1 MLRKIIYFVSTKLIQ
16 LTTYMI
22 PQYSLCILPMVAI
35 RHWWVILP
43 ILLLLAIAIQIWILL
58 ETRRMKDKIEQI
70 LDQTAMTGGLDE
82 ALADAESAA
91 SRDDEGPDLDVP
103 IPDTPTGAKNS
114 EDIWQHGKK
123 ISKLDRELLARI
135 DAEIEA
141 NIQDSEYSIETL
153 RMKLGISRSG
163 LYKKLIYLT
172 GRSPLEYLRI
182 KRLQMG
188 RAMLE
193 NGETSVSQIAWSVG
207 FSPKQFSKYFKD
219 EYGCL
224 PSEFIHY
231 ISD

>member
-1 MLRKIIYFVSTKLIQ
+1 MQ

-22 PQYSLCILPMVAI
+22 PQVPLHILPLMAI
-35 RHWWVILP
+35 RHWWIILP
-43 ILLLLAIAIQIWILL
+43 ILLLLAIAIQIWVLF
-58 ETRRMKDKIEQI
+58 ETRRMKSKIEQI
-70 LDQTAMTGGLDE
+70 LDLTAMTGGQDE
-82 ALADAESAA
+82 ISDDVETIMKENEG
-91 SRDDEGPDLDVP
+91 RDSLPSSPDSP
-103 IPDTPTGAKNS
+103 SGTNNA
-114 EDIWQHGKK
+114 EDIWQHSKK

-141 NIQDSEYSIETL
+141 NIQDSEYTIEML
-153 RMKLGISRSG
+153 RAKLGVSRSG

-172 GRSPLEYLRI
+172 GRAPLEYIRI

-224 PSEFIHY
+224 PSEFIHF

>member
-1 MLRKIIYFVSTKLIQ
+1 MQ

-22 PQYSLCILPMVAI
+22 PQVPLHILPLMAI
-35 RHWWVILP
+35 RHWWIILP
-43 ILLLLAIAIQIWILL
+43 ILLLLAIAIQIWVLF
-58 ETRRMKDKIEQI
+58 ETRRMKSKIEQI
-70 LDQTAMTGGLDE
+70 LDLTAMTGGQDE
-82 ALADAESAA
+82 ISDDVETVMKENEG
-91 SRDDEGPDLDVP
+91 RDSLPSSPDSP
-103 IPDTPTGAKNS
+103 SGTNNA
-114 EDIWQHGKK
+114 EDIWQHSKK

-153 RMKLGISRSG
+153 RTKLGISRSG

>member
-1 MLRKIIYFVSTKLIQ
+1 
-16 LTTYMI
+16 MI
-22 PQYSLCILPMVAI
+22 PQSSLCILPLMAI
-35 RHWWVILP
+35 RLWWVILP
-43 ILLLLAIAIQIWILL
+43 ILLLFAIAIQLWVLF
-58 ETRRMKDKIEQI
+58 ETRRMKTKIEQI
-70 LDQTAMTGGLDE
+70 LDLTVMGGGQDE
-82 ALADAESAA
+82 VLTDAESVVG
-91 SRDDEGPDLDVP
+91 RDDNGLDS
-103 IPDTPTGAKNS
+103 DTPVPDSPSGSNNA
-114 EDIWQHGKK
+114 EDLWQHGKK